1 MKILY
6 FDEIKTKIPNL
17 AVTIGQFDGLHI
29 AHMKLL
35 NECLNSKNHK
45 AVITFDPLI
54 LNVLGIDNTYPILEI
69 DDKIKKCKE
78 LGFDYFIIIKTTKE
92 FLNLNKDEFIK
103 VLNEKLE
110 IKKLIVGFDFTFG
123 KMGSGKA
130 NDLNIFNTI
139 IIPKIVIDNKK
150 IGTKLIKEYLKDGN
164 IKDANKYLGYNF
176 YLKMNN
182 NSFNSSLN
190 LLANKEYKVLID
202 GKEAIIN
209 PFIESKIANNSI
221 IEFIE

>member
-54 LNVLGIDNTYPILEI
+54 INVLGIDNTYPILEI
-69 DDKIKKCKE
+69 DDKIKKCEE

-123 KMGSGKA
+123 KMGSGNA

-164 IKDANKYLGYNF
+164 IKEANKYLGYNF

-209 PFIESKIANNSI
+209 PFIKSKITNNSI